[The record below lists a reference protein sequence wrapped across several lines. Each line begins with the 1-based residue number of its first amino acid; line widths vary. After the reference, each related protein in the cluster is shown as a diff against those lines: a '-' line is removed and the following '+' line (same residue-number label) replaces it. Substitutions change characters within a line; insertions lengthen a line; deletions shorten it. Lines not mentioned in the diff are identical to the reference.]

1 MPSTCKPCR
10 IHAMAATLQIRN
22 VSDDVHTAV
31 RMRAAQEGLS
41 VSDYLL
47 KLIGELVTRPT
58 MAEIVARAKTL
69 AQTGG
74 GASRAE
80 VQAAIRSGR
89 DR

>member
-1 MPSTCKPCR
+1 
-10 IHAMAATLQIRN
+10 MATTLQIRN
-22 VSDDVHTAV
+22 VPDEIHAAV
-31 RMRAAQEGLS
+31 RVRAAQAGLS

-47 KLIGELVTRPT
+47 DLVRELVTRPT

-69 AQTGG
+69 AQAGG

-80 VQAAIRSGR
+80 VQAAVRSGR